1 MRKLIAIISIF
12 FFLISTNYVF
22 GQNDEEVNEPDSDI
36 LEKVFEEYPFLKILY
51 IVLIIGAVIAVCYI
65 EVIFLRLRN
74 KIRRLKKPST
84 FTADGKKITG
94 TLPKGYSDVGR
105 GRSVNEESHSR
116 GRRKLFRF
124 EKLAI
129 ADGIFIVSA
138 YVILYIIFY
147 NFADFESL
155 SNDTMALILLGP
167 LVVFIG
173 IMIAVG
179 VLEHYDEKKAGWKR
193 KDRGSVP
200 SGYGRDKFKV

>member
-1 MRKLIAIISIF
+1 MMRTLIAIICVF

-22 GQNDEEVNEPDSDI
+22 GFHDEEVNELD
-36 LEKVFEEYPFLKILY
+36 LFLRIIY
-51 IVLIIGAVIAVCYI
+51 IVLVIGAVIAICFI
-65 EVIFLRLRN
+65 EVIFIRIRN
-74 KIRRLKKPST
+74 KIRSPKKSST
-84 FTADGKKITG
+84 YTPDGKKITG

-129 ADGIFIVSA
+129 ADSIFIVSA

-147 NFADFESL
+147 NFVHFESL
-155 SNDTMALILLGP
+155 SNDTGFLVIMSPI
-167 LVVFIG
+167 VVFVG

-179 VLEHYDEKKAGWKR
+179 VLEHFDEKKAGWKR

-200 SGYGRDKFKV
+200 RGYGRDEFKV

>member
-1 MRKLIAIISIF
+1 MMRTIIAIISVF

-22 GQNDEEVNEPDSDI
+22 GFHDEEVNELD
-36 LEKVFEEYPFLKILY
+36 LFLRIIY
-51 IVLIIGAVIAVCYI
+51 IVLVIGAVIALCFI
-65 EVIFLRLRN
+65 EVIFIRIRN
-74 KIRRLKKPST
+74 KIRSLKKPST
-84 FTADGKKITG
+84 YTPDGKKITG

-129 ADGIFIVSA
+129 ADCIFIVSA

-147 NFADFESL
+147 NFVHFESL
-155 SNDTMALILLGP
+155 SNDTGFLVIMSPI
-167 LVVFIG
+167 VVFVG

-200 SGYGRDKFKV
+200 SGYGRDEFKV